1 MNPRTRLYILIPSL
15 LLLGLFVWYFSAIII
30 YFLLAAVISFL
41 GRPVMKGLKQIR
53 YRRFQLPN
61 WLCALL
67 SLISVYGVIALLF
80 SILIPVIAQQ
90 AQSLSET
97 DPRQVTESFDQP
109 INRLEEWMEKYNVSL
124 PGEVDVQEKNGEKSR
139 VEVRTVV
146 VFVAVDSQK
155 VVPIDQLPGQQ
166 LSPSLSRQ
174 LAELQ
179 GQTSASDSLSGARPP
194 RQKIR
199 TYIQESLID
208 LVSTVQVS
216 AVFNSV
222 GSFLGNLFVAV
233 FSVSFISFFLL
244 KESQLLMSIIL
255 TLSPTGYEKRVE
267 KIISK
272 IKPLLT
278 RYFIGLLLEVLL
290 VGSLIALGLG
300 LLGVENALF
309 IGLFSGIFNVVP
321 YLGPIIGAT
330 LGLTL
335 TSLGALDLEL
345 TTELLPLLLKVA
357 TVFMIVQ
364 LIDNIVFQPLIY
376 SSSVKAH
383 PLEIFLVII
392 MAGSLVGIGG
402 MILAIPVYTIFRVV
416 AQEFLSEFKVIQSIT
431 RGI

>member
-179 GQTSASDSLSGARPP
+179 GQTSASDSLSGARPS

>member
-1 MNPRTRLYILIPSL
+1 
-15 LLLGLFVWYFSAIII
+15 
-30 YFLLAAVISFL
+30 
-41 GRPVMKGLKQIR
+41 
-53 YRRFQLPN
+53 
-61 WLCALL
+61 
-67 SLISVYGVIALLF
+67 
-80 SILIPVIAQQ
+80 
-90 AQSLSET
+90 
-97 DPRQVTESFDQP
+97 
-109 INRLEEWMEKYNVSL
+109 
-124 PGEVDVQEKNGEKSR
+124 
-139 VEVRTVV
+139 
-146 VFVAVDSQK
+146 
-155 VVPIDQLPGQQ
+155 
-166 LSPSLSRQ
+166 
-174 LAELQ
+174 
-179 GQTSASDSLSGARPP
+179 
-194 RQKIR
+194 
-199 TYIQESLID
+199 
-208 LVSTVQVS
+208 VSTVQVS